1 MATLLLITVFLPGLG
16 GLALVLMPRQDD
28 HRARAIALGI
38 AVATLA
44 MSLIL
49 LVGFPSEVEGPQFA
63 FVTPEGRYGVSW
75 TGSTPEAR
83 DWPDIR
89 LALGLDGLS
98 LWLFVLTALLMVTAV
113 CSSWESIPEA
123 VAAHYAFLLA
133 LETGLLGLFSSLD
146 VV

>member
-1 MATLLLITVFLPGLG
+1 MATLLVLTVFLPVFGS
-16 GLALVLMPRQDD
+16 LALVLMPRQDD

-44 MSLIL
+44 LSLIFL
-49 LVGFPSEVEGPQFA
+49 AGFHAEVAGPQFA

-75 TGSTPEAR
+75 TGSTPETR

-98 LWLFVLTALLMVTAV
+98 LWLFLLTALLMVTAV
-113 CSSWESIPEA
+113 CSSWESIPER
-123 VAAHYAFLLA
+123 VAAH
-133 LETGLLGLFSSLD
+133 
-146 VV
+146 

>member
-1 MATLLLITVFLPGLG
+1 MATLLVITVFLPVFGS
-16 GLALVLMPRQDD
+16 LALVLTPRPEA

-49 LVGFPSEVEGPQFA
+49 LVGFHSEVEGPQFA

-75 TGSTPEAR
+75 TGSTPATR

-113 CSSWESIPEA
+113 CSSWESITER
-123 VAAHYAFLLA
+123 VAGHYAF
-133 LETGLLGLFSSLD
+133 
-146 VV
+146 